1 MVYVRSKLIMSRR
14 VSQGHCIYFSSSKQ
28 LVTMYS
34 AVHEVKSQS
43 KQISSINNWMRGQM
57 AAKASCNY

>member
-1 MVYVRSKLIMSRR
+1 
-14 VSQGHCIYFSSSKQ
+14 
-28 LVTMYS
+28 MYS